1 MGKYYMLNDSTE
13 LAIDCLQKAANAS
26 EKQGDK
32 YTQCLALEK
41 LSKVLGNSNPQK
53 AVFAARKADR
63 IYSSLPNATNINKV
77 YSRLQVSVALLLVDS
92 LNLAEKECAE
102 VIKLARLTEDS
113 SCLSD
118 AYQDMANILN
128 AEKDYEESLW
138 YSCQSYNLS
147 EGKDNTKLLN
157 LSWAYLDTDSID
169 SCEKLLKRL
178 RTDNLSE
185 LYTAYYIRHLAA
197 IKTHDYSNAVT
208 FKEKYYTS
216 LVAAQYEKGIS
227 EGRANLLTWLVSLIV
242 FSAIAVTAFI
252 LYVYRQYKQR
262 AEWKIQSEQEK
273 REMEEKMYE
282 EKMRHKEIQLSTMR
296 SYLLK
301 KINIAKR
308 IEEIRGNKKEK
319 VVLTE
324 EDWKEIKMF
333 VNNVEGNFI
342 SRLKKRFPKLSDE
355 DIKFMILIRLKMSS
369 KAMGLIYNISEKS
382 IRQKL
387 FVYKSKVG
395 LERENNQSLRSFI
408 EAF

>member
-1 MGKYYMLNDSTE
+1 M
-13 LAIDCLQKAANAS
+13 
-26 EKQGDK
+26 
-32 YTQCLALEK
+32 
-41 LSKVLGNSNPQK
+41 
-53 AVFAARKADR
+53 
-63 IYSSLPNATNINKV
+63 
-77 YSRLQVSVALLLVDS
+77 
-92 LNLAEKECAE
+92 
-102 VIKLARLTEDS
+102 
-113 SCLSD
+113 
-118 AYQDMANILN
+118 
-128 AEKDYEESLW
+128 
-138 YSCQSYNLS
+138 
-147 EGKDNTKLLN
+147 LLN
-157 LSWAYLDTDSID
+157 T
-169 SCEKLLKRL
+169 
-178 RTDNLSE
+178 
-185 LYTAYYIRHLAA
+185 
-197 IKTHDYSNAVT
+197 
-208 FKEKYYTS
+208 
-216 LVAAQYEKGIS
+216 
-227 EGRANLLTWLVSLIV
+227 
-242 FSAIAVTAFI
+242 TAFI